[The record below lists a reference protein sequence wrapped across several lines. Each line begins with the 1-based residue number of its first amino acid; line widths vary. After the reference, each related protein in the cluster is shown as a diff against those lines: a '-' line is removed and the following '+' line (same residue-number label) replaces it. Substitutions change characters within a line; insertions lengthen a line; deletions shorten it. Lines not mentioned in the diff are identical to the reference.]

1 MNATNKYLKSLGIN
15 IQVPRRYV
23 SGMSTLDKIVKELK
37 SRGIK
42 AEHHDFMD
50 VS

>member
-1 MNATNKYLKSLGIN
+1 MN
-15 IQVPRRYV
+15 
-23 SGMSTLDKIVKELK
+23 TLDKIVKELK
-37 SRGIK
+37 SRGVK